1 MIDNTLHSA
10 PCTTKPFIAVCKQSS
25 KHVSFDVWHQ
35 RIGHC
40 SAQRMKLL
48 PINISV
54 PKHSESSPCDVCP
67 RAKQQRLPFPLSV
80 ISSCAP
86 FELLHIDTWG
96 PYHTKTYT
104 GHRYFLT
111 IVDDYTRTTWTHL
124 MVTKNEAIGLIKA
137 FVAMVQTQFT
147 HKVKTIRSDNALEF
161 TKSETALDFFASNGI
176 LHQTSCVQTPQQN
189 GVVERKHKHLLE
201 VSRALLFQS
210 KVPLN
215 FWGECVLTAT
225 HIINRLPTPLLQN
238 KSPFQMLYEKIPS
251 YDYLRVFGCL
261 CYMTTTKQGR
271 DKLQPRAL
279 PCVFI
284 GYPYGKKAYK
294 VMDLDNHKVHIS
306 RDVVFHEQPFL
317 MPRPILA
324 LLYFL
329 KQAQGFPW
337 KNSALFSSQIKP
349 TQHHLMW
356 KAL

>member
-1 MIDNTLHSA
+1 
-10 PCTTKPFIAVCKQSS
+10 
-25 KHVSFDVWHQ
+25 
-35 RIGHC
+35 
-40 SAQRMKLL
+40 
-48 PINISV
+48 
-54 PKHSESSPCDVCP
+54 
-67 RAKQQRLPFPLSV
+67 
-80 ISSCAP
+80 
-86 FELLHIDTWG
+86 
-96 PYHTKTYT
+96 
-104 GHRYFLT
+104 
-111 IVDDYTRTTWTHL
+111 